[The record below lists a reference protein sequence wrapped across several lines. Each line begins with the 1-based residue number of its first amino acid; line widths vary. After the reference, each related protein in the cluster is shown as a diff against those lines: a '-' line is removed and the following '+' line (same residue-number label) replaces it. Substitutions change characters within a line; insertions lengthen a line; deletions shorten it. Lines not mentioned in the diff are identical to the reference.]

1 MTELDIARHVPNL
14 DPHLHVWG
22 WEIPVY
28 LFLGGMA
35 AGAMILTALLSAPR
49 GARPGPW
56 GGVAAED
63 RSPSGRLLPLLAPVL
78 VSLGMAALFLDLA
91 NKLNVWRFYLAFR
104 WTSPMS
110 WGAWILLVVYP
121 VTLLHALASL
131 EAGEAER
138 LAARAGPLAG
148 LVRRARGL
156 AVRRAAALRR
166 WAIGTGVALGVYT
179 GILLST
185 LGARALW
192 GSALLGPLFLVS
204 GLSTGAALLMLFRVT
219 PAERRFLAR
228 WDLLAIGLEVA
239 LLALFLV
246 GLVTGDRQSQG
257 AASLLLGGPFT
268 AQFWALV
275 VISGLAVPALLEGL
289 EARLHL
295 RATWIAP
302 ALVLVGGLSLRWI
315 FVAAG
320 QL

>member
-1 MTELDIARHVPNL
+1 MHELDIARHSRFV
-14 DPHLHVWG
+14 DPQLHVWG

-35 AGAMILTALLSAPR
+35 AGAMILTALMA
-49 GARPGPW
+49 ARPERSR
-56 GGVAAED
+56 VA
-63 RSPSGRLLPLLAPVL
+63 RWLPFAAPIL
-78 VSLGMAALFLDLA
+78 VSAGMGALFLDLA
-91 NKLNVWRFYLAFR
+91 YKLHVWRFYLAFR

-121 VTLLHALASL
+121 VTILQGLAALADDQ
-131 EAGEAER
+131 AEG
-138 LAARAGPLAG
+138 LARRAGPLAG
-148 LVRRARGL
+148 LVRKARAFALPREG
-156 AVRRAAALRR
+156 ALRT
-166 WAIGTGVALGVYT
+166 WAIATGIGLGVYT

-204 GLSTGAALLMLFRVT
+204 GVSTGAALLMLFRVT
-219 PAERRFLAR
+219 PEERHFLAR

-239 LLALFLV
+239 LLVLLLAGMV
-246 GLVTGDRQSQG
+246 SGDAQSQG
-257 AASLLLGGPFT
+257 AAALLLGGRFT

-275 VISGLAVPALLEGL
+275 VIAGLAVPALLELL
-289 EARLHL
+289 ETKLHL

-320 QL
+320 QV